1 MAAPLLTPELAR
13 QMIQTGQYEIS
24 RRQKEIDRGINAKVY
39 ELQIERLKSEVSML
53 ENWLKTQR

>member
-1 MAAPLLTPELAR
+1 MAAPLLTTELAR

-24 RRQKEIDRGINAKVY
+24 KRQKEIDQGVNVKIY
-39 ELQIERLKSEVSML
+39 GLQIERLKSEVSML